1 MRAIFLD
8 RDGTL
13 VKDVPYNVN
22 PDLVQL
28 SIGAGEALRLFRRH
42 GYALFV
48 VSNQAGIAKGL
59 FSELDFCRVRQRLHK
74 LLSEQDIE
82 LDGFYYCPHHPDGVV
97 EQYAIQCVC
106 RKPMPG
112 MIYRAAYRYGIDLK
126 RSWMIGDILDDVEAG
141 RRAGCNTLLI
151 DNGNETEWE
160 ISEQRMPDLIA
171 PDLYAAAK
179 AIEAVNGTP
188 HSSPSPRNQGTVHP

>member
-28 SIGAGEALRLFRRH
+28 SVGAGEALQLFRRH

-59 FSELDFCRVRQRLHK
+59 FSELDFCRVRQRLHD

-82 LDGFYYCPHHPDGVV
+82 LDGFYYCPPHPDGVV
-97 EQYAIQCVC
+97 EQYALRCV
-106 RKPMPG
+106 
-112 MIYRAAYRYGIDLK
+112 
-126 RSWMIGDILDDVEAG
+126 
-141 RRAGCNTLLI
+141 
-151 DNGNETEWE
+151 
-160 ISEQRMPDLIA
+160 
-171 PDLYAAAK
+171 
-179 AIEAVNGTP
+179 
-188 HSSPSPRNQGTVHP
+188 